1 MNSFRFF
8 SLSIF
13 AFFSVAGAP
22 AWTQPAPAQPAG
34 QPLVHAQSTLVVVD
48 ITATDDKHNPIHQ
61 LTSADFTILEDGK
74 SQPVKVF
81 EENTAEPPTALP
93 PGPKLNPG
101 RFTNFSVAPPQGAL
115 NILLFDKL
123 NTPITAQAYVRDQVL
138 KYLKE
143 APSGTSIAI
152 FALTTDLK
160 MLQGF
165 TSDPELLRDL
175 VEGKMNSLSASPMMN
190 NAVVGDNPGDDT
202 TDTNA
207 ASLQAS
213 SGTGSAATLL
223 ADLKQL
229 EAQQQS
235 LEIGLR
241 QRYTLDALNQLAR
254 YLSNLPGRKNLI
266 WFSGS
271 FPINVLPDG
280 DLNDP
285 FAVVESAQSEFRQT
299 VDLLSRGQVSVY
311 PIDARGI
318 MVAPT
323 YSVSSN
329 ETSLSTGP
337 QAFADA
343 DVKWSQETTGE
354 RQTMLEMADAT
365 GGRVYVNTN
374 GLTEAVRTAI
384 EAGSNYYTVAYSPVN
399 ENWNGK
405 FRRIQIKVDRPG
417 VTLAY
422 RRGYYADDPN
432 KPVQVVQ
439 TQSEQGQNGRTG
451 PPAYNAMRA
460 AMMHGAPGPAQL
472 VFVADVRP
480 STAGN
485 DDAAMQSNHL
495 EKDARG
501 PFRRFTIKYV
511 VKPDQVSFET
521 VQDGVHRI
529 GLEFVTFVYDSNGK
543 LVNQQANGVAASI
556 PDSRFAE
563 TMKQDFV
570 YTQQVSVPIKGEF
583 YLRIGM
589 RDRNTDNVG
598 ALEIPLTAVAKLQPA
613 SAAATPA
620 SGSSV
625 KSN

>member
-1 MNSFRFF
+1 MMNSFRFF
-8 SLSIF
+8 SISV
-13 AFFSVAGAP
+13 FFYLTFAGATVRP
-22 AWTQPAPAQPAG
+22 QAAPADG
-34 QPLVHAQSTLVVVD
+34 QATVRTQSTLVLVD
-48 ITATDDKHNPIHQ
+48 ITATDDKHNPVHQ

-74 SQPVKVF
+74 PQPVKVF
-81 EENTAEPPTALP
+81 EEQSASGPAAPPDTPNLA
-93 PGPKLNPG
+93 PGS
-101 RFTNFSVAPPQGAL
+101 FTNLSSAPPRGAL

-123 NTPITAQAYVRDQVL
+123 NTPLEAQSYVRDQVL

-143 APSGTSIAI
+143 APSGTRIAI
-152 FALTTDLK
+152 FALTTDLR

-165 TSDPELLRDL
+165 TSDPELLRNL
-175 VEGKMNSLSASPMMN
+175 VEGKMKSPGSSPMMN
-190 NAVVGDNPGDDT
+190 NAVAGDNPGDDT
-202 TDTNA
+202 SDTNA
-207 ASLQAS
+207 ASLAAN
-213 SGTGSAATLL
+213 SGTASAATLL

-235 LEIGLR
+235 LEIALR

-285 FAVVESAQSEFRQT
+285 FAVVASAQSEFRQT

-323 YSVSSN
+323 YNVSSN
-329 ETSLSTGP
+329 ETSLSAGP
-337 QAFADA
+337 QAFAGSDN
-343 DVKWSQETTGE
+343 KWSQEAAGE
-354 RQTMLEMADAT
+354 RQTMMEMADET
-365 GGRVYVNTN
+365 GGRVFVNTN
-374 GLTEAVRTAI
+374 GLTEAVQTAI
-384 EAGSNYYTVAYSPVN
+384 EAGSNYYTVAYSPAN
-399 ENWNGK
+399 QNWNGK
-405 FRRIQIKVDRPG
+405 FRHIQIKVDWPG

-422 RRGYYADDPN
+422 RRGYYADDPD
-432 KPVQVVQ
+432 KPVQAVQ
-439 TQSEQGQNGRTG
+439 AHGRQGQPGQ
-451 PPAYNAMRA
+451 PVYNAMRA

-495 EKDARG
+495 EKDVQG
-501 PFRRFTIKYV
+501 PFRRFTIRYV
-511 VKPDQVSFET
+511 IKPDQVSFET
-521 VQDGVHRI
+521 GQDGAHRL

-543 LVNQQANGVAASI
+543 LVNQQANGVATSI

-570 YTQQVSVPIKGEF
+570 YTQQVSVPVKGE
-583 YLRIGM
+583 YCLRIGM

-598 ALEIPLTAVAKLQPA
+598 AMEIAVTAVARLQPA
-613 SAAATPA
+613 SALVPAAETQKKP
-620 SGSSV
+620 
-625 KSN
+625 N